1 MFTPTRPSIPAPTS
15 GPDPLAELRAAR
27 AFLMRL
33 VDQPAAPGLE
43 QFIARAGALAAAEQL
58 CNGDI
63 PEALAAHLPRARVR
77 AAAAAAAVDGEAAA
91 RCGAR
96 LLIPEDEPQWPAR
109 AGGAGAV
116 GLWVRGHAALEIL
129 AGPSITLTGSRA
141 ATSLGAH
148 VAADLAGELAA
159 AGRTVVTGAGFG
171 IDAAAV
177 RGALAAHG
185 TTVAVLGC
193 GIDRVYPAAHDALLA
208 RIAETG
214 LLVSALPPGTT
225 PGRHHALAR
234 HRLLAALGDATVVVE
249 AAARS
254 GALHIAAAAAG
265 LGLPVLAVPGATSS
279 ACSVGPHRLIRQG
292 ATLVT
297 RAADV
302 LEALEPA
309 AETTA
314 IAGA

>member
-43 QFIARAGALAAAEQL
+43 QLIARAGALAAAEQL
-58 CNGDI
+58 DRGEV
-63 PEALAAHLPRARVR
+63 PEALAAHLPLARVR
-77 AAAAAAAVDGEAAA
+77 AAAAAAAVDGEAAT

-96 LLIPEDEPQWPAR
+96 LLIPEDPWWPTR

-129 AGPSITLTGSRA
+129 SAAPITLAGSRA
-141 ATSLGAH
+141 ASSYGAQ

-159 AGRTVVTGAGFG
+159 AGRTVIAGGGFG
-171 IDAAAV
+171 IEAAAV
-177 RGALAAHG
+177 RGALAAH
-185 TTVAVLGC
+185 TPTVAVLGC
-193 GIDRVYPAAHDALLA
+193 GIDRAYPAAHENLLA

-214 LLVSALPPGTT
+214 LLVSAVAPGTT
-225 PGRHHALAR
+225 PGRHRALAR

-254 GALHIAAAAAG
+254 GALHVAAAADG
-265 LGLPVLAVPGATSS
+265 LGLPVLAVPGPTSS
-279 ACSVGPHRLIRQG
+279 VLSVGPHRLIRHG

-297 RAADV
+297 SAADV
-302 LEALEPA
+302 LEALAPA
-309 AETTA
+309 VETTA